1 MRMPLKDSIPFSVD
15 LNISYS
21 KLQHVYFER
30 VKSLLQVSNIKVMLG
45 DGTLTDTTTFDPN
58 SLPLYFSRLAKSLDK
73 WIIHDVIKSNTD
85 DLHRITYQLS
95 TQIEKIVISV
105 HLGIQYHALR
115 YYRLDRRVLEIQ
127 KKLYEVTSKG
137 NEIRRSVATA
147 GNDMVLR
154 ELGKLGY
161 AELGFEDLLEKM
173 LSDKSFSSQL
183 EGRVNKIF
191 TEHPDLMNVEADR
204 NKLIS
209 ELNDYVTEVYK
220 IEPVLVDYNK
230 LMQGQEG
237 FVIYMDIET
246 MINKKLKE
254 RGSYV
259 NFSKVNV
266 DSQNRM
272 NHSLLNLVDTINS
285 VQIPTK

>member
-15 LNISYS
+15 LNLSYS

-30 VKSLLQVSNIKVMLG
+30 LKSLLQVSNIKVMLG

-58 SLPLYFSRLAKSLDK
+58 SLLLYFSRLAKSLDK
-73 WIIHDVIKSNTD
+73 WSTHGVIKSNTD

-105 HLGIQYHALR
+105 YLGIQYHALR

-127 KKLYEVTSKG
+127 KKLNEVTSEG
-137 NEIRRSVATA
+137 NEIRGSVATA
-147 GNDMVLR
+147 GNDLVLR

-161 AELGFEDLLEKM
+161 AELGFEELLEKM
-173 LSDKSFSSQL
+173 LSDKSFSSRL
-183 EGRVNKIF
+183 ESKVNKIF
-191 TEHPDLMNVEADR
+191 NKFPDLMNVEADR

-209 ELNDYVTEVYK
+209 ELNDYVMEVYK

-254 RGSYV
+254 RRSYV
-259 NFSKVNV
+259 NFNKVNV

-272 NHSLLNLVDTINS
+272 NHSLVNLVDTINS
-285 VQIPTK
+285 VQI

>member
-15 LNISYS
+15 LNLSYS

-30 VKSLLQVSNIKVMLG
+30 LKSLLQVSNIKVMLG

-58 SLPLYFSRLAKSLDK
+58 SLLLYFSRLAKSLDK
-73 WIIHDVIKSNTD
+73 WSVHGVIKSNTD

-105 HLGIQYHALR
+105 YLGIQYHALR
-115 YYRLDRRVLEIQ
+115 YYRVDRRVLEIQ
-127 KKLYEVTSKG
+127 KKLYEVTSED
-137 NEIRRSVATA
+137 NEIRGSVATA
-147 GNDMVLR
+147 GNDLVLK

-161 AELGFEDLLEKM
+161 AELGFEELLEKM
-173 LSDKSFSSQL
+173 LSDKSFSSRL
-183 EGRVNKIF
+183 EGKVNKIF
-191 TEHPDLMNVEADR
+191 NEFPDLMNVEADR

-209 ELNDYVTEVYK
+209 ELNDYVMEVYK

-254 RGSYV
+254 RRSYV
-259 NFSKVNV
+259 NFNKVTV

-272 NHSLLNLVDTINS
+272 NHSLVNLVDTINS
-285 VQIPTK
+285 VQI

>member
-15 LNISYS
+15 LNLSYS

-30 VKSLLQVSNIKVMLG
+30 LKSLLQVSNIKVMLG

-58 SLPLYFSRLAKSLDK
+58 SLLLYFSRLAKSLDK
-73 WIIHDVIKSNTD
+73 WRIHGVIKSNTD

-105 HLGIQYHALR
+105 YLGIQYHALR

-127 KKLYEVTSKG
+127 KKLYEVTSEG
-137 NEIRRSVATA
+137 NEIRRSVAAA
-147 GNDMVLR
+147 GNDLVLR

-161 AELGFEDLLEKM
+161 AELGFEELLEKM
-173 LSDKSFSSQL
+173 LSDKSFSSRL
-183 EGRVNKIF
+183 EGKVNKIF
-191 TEHPDLMNVEADR
+191 NEFPDLMNVEADR

-209 ELNDYVTEVYK
+209 ELNDYVMEVYK

-254 RGSYV
+254 RRSYV
-259 NFSKVNV
+259 NFNKVNV
-266 DSQNRM
+266 DSQNRI
-272 NHSLLNLVDTINS
+272 NHSLVNLVDTINS
-285 VQIPTK
+285 VQI

>member
-15 LNISYS
+15 LNLSYS

-30 VKSLLQVSNIKVMLG
+30 LKSLLQVSNIKVMLG

-58 SLPLYFSRLAKSLDK
+58 SLLLYFSRLAKSLDK
-73 WIIHDVIKSNTD
+73 WSVHGVIKSNTD

-105 HLGIQYHALR
+105 YLGIQYHALR

-127 KKLYEVTSKG
+127 KKLYEVTSED
-137 NEIRRSVATA
+137 NEIRGSVATA
-147 GNDMVLR
+147 GNDLVLR

-161 AELGFEDLLEKM
+161 AELGFEELLEKM
-173 LSDKSFSSQL
+173 LSDKSFSSRL
-183 EGRVNKIF
+183 EGKVNKIF
-191 TEHPDLMNVEADR
+191 NEFPDLMNVEADR

-209 ELNDYVTEVYK
+209 ELNDYVMEVYK

-254 RGSYV
+254 RRSYV
-259 NFSKVNV
+259 NFNKVTV

-272 NHSLLNLVDTINS
+272 NHSLVNLVDTINS
-285 VQIPTK
+285 VQI

>member
-15 LNISYS
+15 LNLSYS

-30 VKSLLQVSNIKVMLG
+30 LKSLLQVSNIKVMLG

-58 SLPLYFSRLAKSLDK
+58 SLLLYFSRLAKSLDK
-73 WIIHDVIKSNTD
+73 WSIHGVIKSNTD

-105 HLGIQYHALR
+105 YLGIQYHALR

-127 KKLYEVTSKG
+127 RKLYEVTSEG
-137 NEIRRSVATA
+137 NEIRGSVATA

-161 AELGFEDLLEKM
+161 AELGFEELLEKM

-183 EGRVNKIF
+183 EGKVNKIF
-191 TEHPDLMNVEADR
+191 NEFPDLMNVEADR

-209 ELNDYVTEVYK
+209 ELNDYVMEVYK

-254 RGSYV
+254 RRSYV

-272 NHSLLNLVDTINS
+272 NHSLVNLVDTINS
-285 VQIPTK
+285 VQI

>member
-15 LNISYS
+15 LNLSYS

-30 VKSLLQVSNIKVMLG
+30 LKSLLQVSNIKVMLG

-58 SLPLYFSRLAKSLDK
+58 SLLLYFSRLAKSLDK
-73 WIIHDVIKSNTD
+73 WRIHGVIKSNTD

-105 HLGIQYHALR
+105 YLGIQYHALR

-127 KKLYEVTSKG
+127 KKLYEVTSEG

-147 GNDMVLR
+147 GNDLVLR

-161 AELGFEDLLEKM
+161 AELGFEELLEKM
-173 LSDKSFSSQL
+173 LSDKSFSSRL
-183 EGRVNKIF
+183 EGKVNKIF
-191 TEHPDLMNVEADR
+191 NEFPDLMNVEADR

-209 ELNDYVTEVYK
+209 ELNDYVMEVYK

-254 RGSYV
+254 RRSYV
-259 NFSKVNV
+259 NFNKVNV

-272 NHSLLNLVDTINS
+272 NHSLVNLVDTINS
-285 VQIPTK
+285 VQI

>member
-15 LNISYS
+15 LNLSYS

-30 VKSLLQVSNIKVMLG
+30 LKSLLQVSNIKVMLG

-58 SLPLYFSRLAKSLDK
+58 SLLLYFSRLAKSLDK
-73 WIIHDVIKSNTD
+73 WRIHGVIKSNTD

-105 HLGIQYHALR
+105 YLGIQYHALR

-127 KKLYEVTSKG
+127 KKLYEVTSEG

-147 GNDMVLR
+147 GNDLVLR

-161 AELGFEDLLEKM
+161 AELGFEELLEKM
-173 LSDKSFSSQL
+173 LSDKSFSSRL
-183 EGRVNKIF
+183 EGKVNKIF
-191 TEHPDLMNVEADR
+191 NEFPDLMNVEADR

-209 ELNDYVTEVYK
+209 ELNDYVMEVYK

-254 RGSYV
+254 RRSYV
-259 NFSKVNV
+259 NFNKVTV

-272 NHSLLNLVDTINS
+272 NHSLVNLVDTINS
-285 VQIPTK
+285 VQI

>member
-15 LNISYS
+15 LNLSYS

-30 VKSLLQVSNIKVMLG
+30 LKSLLQVSNIKVMLG

-58 SLPLYFSRLAKSLDK
+58 SLLLYFSRLAKSLDK
-73 WIIHDVIKSNTD
+73 WSVHGVIKSNTD

-105 HLGIQYHALR
+105 YLGIQYHALR
-115 YYRLDRRVLEIQ
+115 YYRVDRRVLEIQ
-127 KKLYEVTSKG
+127 KKLYEVTSED
-137 NEIRRSVATA
+137 NEIRGSVATA
-147 GNDMVLR
+147 GNDLVLK

-161 AELGFEDLLEKM
+161 AELGFEELLEKM
-173 LSDKSFSSQL
+173 LSDKSFSSRL
-183 EGRVNKIF
+183 EGKVNKIF
-191 TEHPDLMNVEADR
+191 NEFPDLMNVEADR

-209 ELNDYVTEVYK
+209 ELNDYVMEVYK

-254 RGSYV
+254 RRSYV
-259 NFSKVNV
+259 NFNKVTV
-266 DSQNRM
+266 DLQNRM
-272 NHSLLNLVDTINS
+272 NHSLVNLVDTINS
-285 VQIPTK
+285 VQI

>member
-1 MRMPLKDSIPFSVD
+1 
-15 LNISYS
+15 
-21 KLQHVYFER
+21 
-30 VKSLLQVSNIKVMLG
+30 MLG

-58 SLPLYFSRLAKSLDK
+58 SLLLYFSRLAKSLDK
-73 WIIHDVIKSNTD
+73 WSVHGVIKSNTD

-105 HLGIQYHALR
+105 YLGIQYHALR
-115 YYRLDRRVLEIQ
+115 YYRVDRRVLEIQ
-127 KKLYEVTSKG
+127 KKLYEVTSED
-137 NEIRRSVATA
+137 NEIRGSVATA
-147 GNDMVLR
+147 GNDLVLK

-161 AELGFEDLLEKM
+161 AELGFEELLEKM
-173 LSDKSFSSQL
+173 LSDKSFSSRL
-183 EGRVNKIF
+183 EGKVNKIF
-191 TEHPDLMNVEADR
+191 NEFPDLMNVEADR

-209 ELNDYVTEVYK
+209 ELNDYVIEVYK

-254 RGSYV
+254 RRSYV
-259 NFSKVNV
+259 NFNKVNV

-272 NHSLLNLVDTINS
+272 NHSLVNLVDTINS
-285 VQIPTK
+285 VQI

>member
-15 LNISYS
+15 LNLSYS

-30 VKSLLQVSNIKVMLG
+30 LKSLLQVSNIKVMLG

-58 SLPLYFSRLAKSLDK
+58 SLLLYFSRLAKSLDK
-73 WIIHDVIKSNTD
+73 WSTHGVIKSNTD

-105 HLGIQYHALR
+105 YLGIQYHALR

-127 KKLYEVTSKG
+127 KKLNEVTSEG
-137 NEIRRSVATA
+137 NEIRGSVATA
-147 GNDMVLR
+147 GNDLVLR

-161 AELGFEDLLEKM
+161 AELGFEELLEKM
-173 LSDKSFSSQL
+173 LSDKSFSSRL
-183 EGRVNKIF
+183 EGKVNKIF
-191 TEHPDLMNVEADR
+191 NKFPDLMNVEADR

-209 ELNDYVTEVYK
+209 ELNDYVMEVYK

-254 RGSYV
+254 RRSYV
-259 NFSKVNV
+259 NFNKVKV

-272 NHSLLNLVDTINS
+272 NHSLVNLVDTINS
-285 VQIPTK
+285 VQI

>member
-15 LNISYS
+15 LNLSYS

-30 VKSLLQVSNIKVMLG
+30 LKSLLQVSNIKVMLG

-58 SLPLYFSRLAKSLDK
+58 SLLLYFSRLAKSLDK
-73 WIIHDVIKSNTD
+73 WRISGVTKSNTD

-105 HLGIQYHALR
+105 YLGIQYHALR

-127 KKLYEVTSKG
+127 KKLYEVTSEG

-147 GNDMVLR
+147 GNDLVLR

-161 AELGFEDLLEKM
+161 AELGFEELLEKM
-173 LSDKSFSSQL
+173 LSDKSFSSRL
-183 EGRVNKIF
+183 EGKVNKIF
-191 TEHPDLMNVEADR
+191 NEFPDLMNVEADR

-209 ELNDYVTEVYK
+209 ELNDYVMEVYK

-254 RGSYV
+254 RRSYV
-259 NFSKVNV
+259 NFNKVNV

-272 NHSLLNLVDTINS
+272 NHSLVNLVDTINS
-285 VQIPTK
+285 VQI